1 MLTFLPPMKAHVHLF
16 APSRRL
22 RADLPGKRGG
32 EADLAGKRG
41 GEADLGFEQLLKTSV
56 VAQGAQV

>member
-1 MLTFLPPMKAHVHLF
+1 MKAHAHLF

-22 RADLPGKRGG
+22 RADLPG
-32 EADLAGKRG
+32 ERG

>member
-1 MLTFLPPMKAHVHLF
+1 MKAHAHLF